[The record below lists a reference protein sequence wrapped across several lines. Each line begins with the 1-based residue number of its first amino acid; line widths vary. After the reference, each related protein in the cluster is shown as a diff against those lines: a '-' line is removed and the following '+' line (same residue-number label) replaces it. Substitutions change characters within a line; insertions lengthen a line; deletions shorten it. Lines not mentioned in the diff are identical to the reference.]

1 MLSTYMF
8 IIVVFSVNSFFCQCT
23 VNPTMCLGLKVHF
36 DINAT
41 TKHVFSFSMYYLY
54 RIPFPIDFI
63 SNFVSLYL
71 DMTLLSSTSLD
82 LKNSIWELL
91 LTNRWVYFINNYYW
105 YSDLFLP
112 SYFVHLFMYYY
123 FYYYILL
130 LHYYAFTLLHFV
142 YVLAFCRT
150 GWVLFNKTPF
160 PLFCVRSYIPFI
172 FFYSLPLNF

>member
-112 SYFVHLFMYYY
+112 SYFVHLFTIFIIIY
-123 FYYYILL
+123 YYYIIMLL
-130 LHYYAFTLLHFV
+130 LCFILSMFLSSVELVECYLT
-142 YVLAFCRT
+142 R
-150 GWVLFNKTPF
+150 
-160 PLFCVRSYIPFI
+160 PLFHSSALEVISHL
-172 FFYSLPLNF
+172 YSFTVYP